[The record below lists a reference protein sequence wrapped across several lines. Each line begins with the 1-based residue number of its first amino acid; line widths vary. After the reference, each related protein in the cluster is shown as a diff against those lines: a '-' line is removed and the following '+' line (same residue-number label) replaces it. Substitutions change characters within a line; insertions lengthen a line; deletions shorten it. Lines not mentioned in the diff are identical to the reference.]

1 MLFLAIIVTLL
12 AIGSSVLLGVLG
24 YLLDRSAEPA
34 EHKPEGNRA

>member
-24 YLLDRSAEPA
+24 YFMDRSAEPT